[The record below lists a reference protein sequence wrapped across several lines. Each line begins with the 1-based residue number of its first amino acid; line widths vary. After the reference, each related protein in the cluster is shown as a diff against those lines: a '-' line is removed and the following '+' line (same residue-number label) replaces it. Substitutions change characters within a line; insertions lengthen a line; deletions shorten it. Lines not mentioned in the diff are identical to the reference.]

1 MHTATEWIQLFFFVK
16 YGSRR
21 GCLSIGGSICGD
33 ACFSRVIFVCRAGAM
48 LENEGHKS
56 GVWIRVS
63 WVRTRSSNPPY
74 VFFQNRVSQNT
85 REREKRSDDIRFA
98 GIWCVVFCSGFSS
111 RLCRYENENDKH
123 NFSASLLSSGQ
134 QVFAVVLARCFCGFP
149 PIGKHCIKGF
159 RLSSL

>member
-56 GVWIRVS
+56 GVGIRVS

-74 VFFQNRVSQNT
+74 VFSKTECHKIPVREKKGAMISGLRVSDVWFFVRVFLPDCVGTKMKMINT
-85 REREKRSDDIRFA
+85 IFLHPCCLLVSRFLLLFWRSVSA
-98 GIWCVVFCSGFSS
+98 VS
-111 RLCRYENENDKH
+111 RPYEEILH
-123 NFSASLLSSGQ
+123 Q
-134 QVFAVVLARCFCGFP
+134 
-149 PIGKHCIKGF
+149 GF